1 MNRPDNTDTTPE
13 ITVETLHERL
23 VGDAADPASPTH
35 VPAPQVV
42 DVREG
47 WEWTQGHIA
56 GAAHIP
62 LNELPARLGEI
73 DPDRDV
79 AFICHLGGRSEMATR
94 FGRQQGLARATN
106 VLGGMDAW
114 EARGYPVS
122 HEP

>member
-1 MNRPDNTDTTPE
+1 VNRPDNTDTTPE

-114 EARGYPVS
+114 EARGYPVTS
-122 HEP
+122 TD